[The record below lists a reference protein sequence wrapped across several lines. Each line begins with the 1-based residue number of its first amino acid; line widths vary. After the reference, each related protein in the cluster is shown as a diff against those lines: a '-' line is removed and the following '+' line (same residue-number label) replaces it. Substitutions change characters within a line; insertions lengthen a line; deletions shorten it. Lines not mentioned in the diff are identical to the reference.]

1 MRSSFWQGW
10 TYKTSLVPQV
20 YFNDFKIFFFYNH
33 TSQQYVLCTNQN
45 MFIVNYLLNIFR
57 QRIDGGSRGRDL
69 LLCRAVFFFV

>member
-20 YFNDFKIFFFYNH
+20 YFNDFKIFFYNH

-45 MFIVNYLLNIFR
+45 NVYSKLFIKDISSTKFGTCCYNER
-57 QRIDGGSRGRDL
+57 
-69 LLCRAVFFFV
+69 